1 MIDERKGD
9 AMNRLSGGIRWHGV
23 RPLAALALALA
34 AGGGARAEVST
45 PLAAATARAMASTE
59 AGATVGIEQRV
70 RAELRAVMTELIESG
85 AFGNSGVQ
93 DIHLDIDAPAQQ
105 VSNLGVLVD
114 SARKDRDGVHVLAI
128 TPGGAAEQMGMR
140 SGDVLVA
147 VNGRSLA
154 DSDSAAALLRSTME
168 ALPDGSA
175 LGFDVRRGNHVQSLS
190 GTLASIHL
198 PAMHLTIGDGEQL
211 AAARGSTAAGGCGR
225 INDFDVAPR
234 QQGLHGAKIISIDGV
249 TPGPQG
255 SHSFRV
261 TAGRHTVKVAELID
275 SRYLPFNDR
284 LRNAGPSASHYKT
297 IEVDV
302 APDTTSLIAA
312 HLDEGQRANWKDGA
326 YWSPVAWKQISES
339 CR

>member
-1 MIDERKGD
+1 MISRT
-9 AMNRLSGGIRWHGV
+9 GGNRWHHARAV
-23 RPLAALALALA
+23 AVIAIAIAAV
-34 AGGGARAEVST
+34 GGARAEASA
-45 PLAAATARAMASTE
+45 PLAAATAGAMLGTE
-59 AGATVGIEQRV
+59 AGASTGVEQRV

-85 AFGNSGVQ
+85 AFGSAGAAN
-93 DIHLDIDAPAQQ
+93 IHLDIDTPAQR

-114 SARKDRDGVHVLAI
+114 SSRKDRDGLHVLAI
-128 TPGGAAEQMGMR
+128 TPGGAAEKMGVR

-147 VNGRSLA
+147 INGRSLA
-154 DSDSAAALLRSTME
+154 ESDSAATLLRSTVE
-168 ALPDGSA
+168 ALPNGGA
-175 LGFDVRRGNHVQSLS
+175 LGFDVRRDTRLISLS
-190 GTLASIHL
+190 GTLSSIHL
-198 PAMHLTIGDGEQL
+198 PAMHLTIGNGEQV
-211 AAARGSTAAGGCGR
+211 ATAGGSSAASACGR
-225 INDFDVAPR
+225 ISDFDVAPH
-234 QQGLHGAKIISIDGV
+234 QQGLHAAKIISIDGA

-261 TAGRHTVKVAELID
+261 AAGRHTVKVAELID

-312 HLDEGQRANWKDGA
+312 HLEDDKRAEWKDGA
-326 YWSPVAWKQISES
+326 YWSPVAWKQISEG

>member
-1 MIDERKGD
+1 M
-9 AMNRLSGGIRWHGV
+9 
-23 RPLAALALALA
+23 
-34 AGGGARAEVST
+34 
-45 PLAAATARAMASTE
+45 AATAGAMLGTE
-59 AGATVGIEQRV
+59 AGASAGVEQRV

-85 AFGNSGVQ
+85 AFGDAGAGN
-93 DIHLDIDAPAQQ
+93 IHLDIDTPAQQ

-114 SARKDRDGVHVLAI
+114 SSRNDRDGVHVLAI
-128 TPGGAAEQMGMR
+128 TPGGAAEKMGVR

-154 DSDSAAALLRSTME
+154 DSDSAPTLLRGAVE
-168 ALPDGSA
+168 ALPNGGT
-175 LGFDVRRGNHVQSLS
+175 LGFDVRRDGRIQSVK
-190 GTLASIHL
+190 GTLSSIHL
-198 PAMHLTIGDGEQL
+198 PAMRLLIGSGEQV
-211 AAARGSTAAGGCGR
+211 AATGGPTAVGGCGR

-234 QQGLHGAKIISIDGV
+234 QQGLHAAKIISIDGV

-261 TAGRHTVKVAELID
+261 EAGRHVVKVAELID

-284 LRNAGPSASHYKT
+284 LRNAGPTASQYKT

-302 APDTTSLIAA
+302 APNTTSLVAA
-312 HLDEGQRANWKDGA
+312 HLDDAQRANWKNGA

>member
-1 MIDERKGD
+1 
-9 AMNRLSGGIRWHGV
+9 MNSLSGGTRLRHAHLV
-23 RPLAALALALA
+23 SALALALTA
-34 AGGGARAEVST
+34 VGGAYAQAPAPLTATST
-45 PLAAATARAMASTE
+45 GAMLASE
-59 AGATVGIEQRV
+59 AGASVGVEQRV

-85 AFGNSGVQ
+85 AFGNAGPG
-93 DIHLDIDAPAQQ
+93 DIHLAIDTPPQQ

-128 TPGGAAEQMGMR
+128 TPGGAAQKMGVR

-154 DSDSAAALLRSTME
+154 ESDAAAALLRGTIE
-168 ALPDGSA
+168 ALPNGGA
-175 LGFDVRRGNHVQSLS
+175 LGFDVRRDDRLLSLN
-190 GTLASIHL
+190 GTLSSIQL
-198 PAMHLTIGDGEQL
+198 PAMRLTIGDGEL
-211 AAARGSTAAGGCGR
+211 VASADGSGPNSRSGPNSGCGR
-225 INDFDVAPR
+225 ISDFDVAPH
-234 QQGLHGAKIISIDGV
+234 QQGLHAAKIISIDGV
-249 TPGPQG
+249 APGPQG

-261 TAGRHTVKVAELID
+261 AAGRHTVKVAELID

-284 LRNAGPSASHYKT
+284 LRNSGPSASHYKT
-297 IEVDV
+297 IEVEV

-312 HLDEGQRANWKDGA
+312 HLDDARRGDWKDGA